1 MRHEYTVACSA
12 RCFIPSRLCPDTTTL
27 VRGASRARRRRPCGP
42 ACRAARAAAQVVSNP
57 QLTSFKG
64 LDALSSLGGGLLVVN
79 NSALASLE
87 GLNALG
93 ALNATGAASLH
104 GPKARPRHHPAP
116 WSPNTT
122 PCQYL

>member
-1 MRHEYTVACSA
+1 M
-12 RCFIPSRLCPDTTTL
+12 
-27 VRGASRARRRRPCGP
+27 
-42 ACRAARAAAQVVSNP
+42 VSNP